1 MKTKSR
7 SISVIIAAVLM
18 ICIFTAAGAL
28 ASEKDEAVQKVNEA
42 ITFYKNNGKD
52 KTLVEVT
59 KPNGKFA
66 NNPYVFI
73 YDMNAVIL
81 AHPKFPKLI
90 GKDMRGIAD
99 YQGKYFRKDM
109 AEAMKNQ
116 NDGWFEYSYMNP
128 DTKKVELKTTYVK
141 KADNMLFACGVY
153 R

>member
-1 MKTKSR
+1 M
-7 SISVIIAAVLM
+7 IATVLM
-18 ICIFTAAGAL
+18 VYIFTAAGAL

-59 KPNGKFA
+59 KQNGKFA

-90 GKDMRGIAD
+90 GKDMRSVAD

-109 AEAMKNQ
+109 AETMKNQ
-116 NDGWFEYSYMNP
+116 NDGWFDYSYMNP

-141 KADNMLFACGVY
+141 KTDNMLFACGVY